1 MVHVQRAAS
10 EAVAGQLALDAVEDF
25 LAFVEGKIRAH
36 PDMFPLLTRYYLD
49 PLA

>member
-1 MVHVQRAAS
+1 MSSARRPKPWPGSSPLTA
-10 EAVAGQLALDAVEDF
+10 EEDF

>member
-1 MVHVQRAAS
+1 MYVQRAAS
-10 EAVAGQLALDAVEDF
+10 EAVAGQLALDAEEDF